1 MSYNNM
7 QLLVQKACLFIRVGS
22 LELNGS
28 LFTFIFL
35 KVVMFFFN
43 NYIAQKA
50 LDHRARKT
58 DQHNFGFTSIFSK
71 TFQLAWPFTPYE
83 MIILKY
89 DGANQGES

>member
-22 LELNGS
+22 LELNRS

-43 NYIAQKA
+43 NCIAQKA
-50 LDHRARKT
+50 TIGPEKKTSTTLDL
-58 DQHNFGFTSIFSK
+58 
-71 TFQLAWPFTPYE
+71 LAFLEKHFNKPDPLLHT
-83 MIILKY
+83 K
-89 DGANQGES
+89 

>member
-22 LELNGS
+22 LELNRS

-43 NYIAQKA
+43 NCIAQKA
-50 LDHRARKT
+50 LDHRARKK
-58 DQHNFGFTSIFSK
+58 TSTTLDLQAF
-71 TFQLAWPFTPYE
+71 LAKHF
-83 MIILKY
+83 
-89 DGANQGES
+89 N

>member
-28 LFTFIFL
+28 LFTIIFL
-35 KVVMFFFN
+35 KVVMFFFD

-50 LDHRARKT
+50 QNHRARKK
-58 DQHNFGFTSIFSK
+58 DQHNFGFTSILPKHF
-71 TFQLAWPFTPYE
+71 
-83 MIILKY
+83 
-89 DGANQGES
+89 N